1 MSPSLLETLAKLHG
15 THPAHCAGWV
25 PRPAAVAPK
34 HIRELLWHLKAIQSC
49 PRPVWKP
56 SRNYALS
63 RAPVPRNC
71 APCRLWPPRPTR
83 DIVKY
88 RLRAGPAAR
97 PIYRQIS
104 SASRAVEYRG
114 VRAKYRIVS
123 RRRSRQISCDI
134 VRQRSRQIS
143 CDIVIVRGSGVIMC
157 GGQCVFIWLF
167 QNVVLAFHL
176 ACYSEPGPVTLAAG
190 RPNM

>member
-1 MSPSLLETLAKLHG
+1 MHAPCHFSPKTHPRTPLVLKSHPIMSPSLLETLA
-15 THPAHCAGWV
+15 
-25 PRPAAVAPK
+25 
-34 HIRELLWHLKAIQSC
+34 ELLWHLKPIQSC

-123 RRRSRQISCDI
+123 CRRSRQISCDI

-143 CDIVIVRGSGVIMC
+143 CDIVIVRGSAV
-157 GGQCVFIWLF
+157 QD
-167 QNVVLAFHL
+167 A
-176 ACYSEPGPVTLAAG
+176 P
-190 RPNM
+190 